1 MVLVS
6 WQEYAEDSLLRERE
20 NQWGKEASEGR
31 EERRKE
37 EKVDQQRKCM
47 FSLKLRRKNPQPW
60 NINDEAIGIFFFFFP
75 LEQTSVIEHLTL
87 FGEELGESDREA
99 EVSYGIPY
107 MWNLKRNDTNELT
120 KQKQTHKLMIAGGKD
135 GGKGQLGSLEWI

>member
-1 MVLVS
+1 
-6 WQEYAEDSLLRERE
+6 
-20 NQWGKEASEGR
+20 
-31 EERRKE
+31 
-37 EKVDQQRKCM
+37 M

-60 NINDEAIGIFFFFFP
+60 NINAEAIGIFFFFFP

-120 KQKQTHKLMIAGGKD
+120 KQKKTPRLRK
-135 GGKGQLGSLEWI
+135 